1 MPLRALYLPTNEDI
15 LASDF
20 TSSLEIKKQYQK
32 EGIVCPFCKTQMTPT
47 KRKNSILYF
56 RHNQKCSNQMEYH
69 PESYQHLL
77 GKTIL
82 AKHLKNELAGISD
95 VEVIVEYP
103 IREAGEHGRIADVAA
118 IFPTGF
124 IIVYECQL
132 ASITTE
138 MLEKRTKD
146 YEKAGVDVTWFLGGK
161 ADNDNNR
168 DWCVEYF
175 GDCFY
180 IKFEKEIYDKNLFT
194 WSSESEDLLYSEGKD
209 FSEDLLYP
217 ERKYFE

>member
-1 MPLRALYLPTNEDI
+1 MPLRALYLPTNTVI
-15 LASDF
+15 SASDF
-20 TSSLEIKKQYQK
+20 SSSLEIRKTYPK
-32 EGIVCPFCKTQMTPT
+32 EAIVCPFCKTQMTPI
-47 KRKNSILYF
+47 KRRNSILYF
-56 RHNQKCSNQMEYH
+56 RHNQKCSSSMEYH

-82 AKHLKNELAGISD
+82 AKHLKNELAGVSD

-103 IREAGEHGRIADVAA
+103 IPEAGENGRIADVAA

-146 YEKAGVDVTWFLGGK
+146 YEKAGVDVTWFLGEK
-161 ADNDNNR
+161 AASQSNK
-168 DWCVEYF
+168 DWCIEYF
-175 GDCFY
+175 GDCFC
-180 IKFEKEIYDKNLFT
+180 IKFEKELSEEQNLFT
-194 WSSESEDLLYSEGKD
+194 WSSGGEDSVKHEGKD
-209 FSEDLLYP
+209 FKKSE
-217 ERKYFE
+217 